1 MLFLIA
7 EVSMQATEGAEVTQ
21 RGTEKNSLKGSLC
34 ISSKPLRFSVKL
46 NRFRPQRAQRSH
58 REEFSEK
65 LSVNLS
71 ETSAVLCEAESLL
84 VEQDRGQKN
93 R

>member
-1 MLFLIA
+1 
-7 EVSMQATEGAEVTQ
+7 
-21 RGTEKNSLKGSLC
+21 
-34 ISSKPLRFSVKL
+34 VKL

-71 ETSAVLCEAESLL
+71 ETSAYLCEAESLL